1 MKFLLKSSISALYHT
16 KWRDCISRLSVST
29 WSTLATAFNTRP
41 GRKLNFGAAISNTGL
56 FNLPELR
63 SHEGFYELQNRAI
76 QNSERLIGESQD
88 PNRSRKMVAI
98 FDELSDTL
106 CKVADLAEFIRIAD
120 PRPDYAQAAE
130 DACVS
135 ISGIVEKLNTD
146 RDLYSALR
154 NTVDNSDKFSTTL
167 VDNHVSRLFLF
178 DFEQC
183 GIHLPE
189 AQRQRVVHLNDT
201 ILQLGQRFMSGAVT
215 PRIVS
220 KSVIPE
226 SIREY
231 FTVEGEHIV
240 VSGVF
245 GDSPNPLAREA
256 AYKVFFCPDQQQEI
270 IISELLRLRYE
281 LARTCGFPTY
291 GHRALKASTAETP
304 GMVMEF
310 LNTLGGELK
319 NHADDDFKTMAEMK
333 RSDGSFNTSLC
344 PWDTAYYTQVAKR
357 DWLQVGSSEFSPYL
371 SLGSCME
378 GLNTLVN
385 KLYGISFVNDPVET
399 GEVWAEDIYK
409 LAVTHEEEGLLG
421 HIYCDF
427 YERKGKP
434 NQDCHFTIRGGKELP
449 DGSYQNPIVVL
460 MLNFPTP
467 RWSSPSLLTP
477 GMLENLFHEMGHA
490 MHSMLART
498 KYQHVTG
505 TRCSTD
511 FAEVPSVLMEYFAA
525 DPRVLASFARHF
537 QTQEKMPDDMLTRL
551 CASKHLFAASEMQL
565 QVFYSVLDQVYHGAH
580 PLERSLVDTLGEL
593 QNKYYGIP
601 HVPNSAF
608 HLRFSH
614 LVGYGAKYYSYLL
627 SRAVASWIW
636 HQYFEQ
642 EPLNRHSGERYR
654 RECLAHGGGKPSRDL
669 VAQFLGKEVTPSN
682 LVYSLVN
689 EIDRKRRTIEKLRNR
704 KC

>member
-1 MKFLLKSSISALYHT
+1 
-16 KWRDCISRLSVST
+16 
-29 WSTLATAFNTRP
+29 
-41 GRKLNFGAAISNTGL
+41 
-56 FNLPELR
+56 
-63 SHEGFYELQNRAI
+63 
-76 QNSERLIGESQD
+76 
-88 PNRSRKMVAI
+88 
-98 FDELSDTL
+98 
-106 CKVADLAEFIRIAD
+106 
-120 PRPDYAQAAE
+120 
-130 DACVS
+130 
-135 ISGIVEKLNTD
+135 
-146 RDLYSALR
+146 
-154 NTVDNSDKFSTTL
+154 
-167 VDNHVSRLFLF
+167 
-178 DFEQC
+178 
-183 GIHLPE
+183 
-189 AQRQRVVHLNDT
+189 
-201 ILQLGQRFMSGAVT
+201 
-215 PRIVS
+215 
-220 KSVIPE
+220 
-226 SIREY
+226 
-231 FTVEGEHIV
+231 
-240 VSGVF
+240 
-245 GDSPNPLAREA
+245 
-256 AYKVFFCPDQQQEI
+256 
-270 IISELLRLRYE
+270 
-281 LARTCGFPTY
+281 
-291 GHRALKASTAETP
+291 
-304 GMVMEF
+304 MEF

-319 NHADDDFKTMAEMK
+319 KHTDDDFKTMAEMK
-333 RSDGSFNTSLC
+333 RSDSSFNTSLC

-580 PLERSLVDTLGEL
+580 PLERSLVDTLAEL

-636 HQYFEQ
+636 YQYFEQ

-654 RECLAHGGGKPSRDL
+654 RECLAHGGGKPSREL

-682 LVYSLVN
+682 LVPSYRAMLKLTGPCRHCRHLYISAKSWQKSSSNLGRDH
-689 EIDRKRRTIEKLRNR
+689 EIEATNRSQFEAEFVSSHIETNVFQKALLSVGSAAVSILDPSRGDMIAVLGETAGQSAMKYMLRKMEEHPEGQEILRKRPRINSRAVDLSKLKQMPEDTLGKMYWNFLNKNVCYLDHKSVAIDTATTGQRGTQFTLYTADTGQR
-704 KC
+704 GTQFTLYTADTGQRGTQFTLYT